1 VDYFNDNIGSVKSLD
16 DLMGDRRLLKVALG
30 SFGLGDEIDKG
41 AFVRKVLE
49 EGTED
54 RSAFAV
60 RLNNPDYLDMARV
73 FDFSSGELALSDTQV
88 SEITKGYQ
96 QETFEVALG
105 EVDNSMRLALNFKRE
120 IAEIAD
126 QGLLSLILISKR
138 SFCLIKPIVFLEVK
152 VLTSSKIPKSLK
164 RLCGVF
170 SCKSKSQMGRR
181 RIHPGL
187 QPCRFY
193 LAVQA
198 AGQYSTYFFPTQGRS

>member
-1 VDYFNDNIGSVKSLD
+1 
-16 DLMGDRRLLKVALG
+16 VALG

-126 QGLLSLILISKR
+126 QG
-138 SFCLIKPIVFLEVK
+138 
-152 VLTSSKIPKSLK
+152 
-164 RLCGVF
+164 
-170 SCKSKSQMGRR
+170 
-181 RIHPGL
+181 
-187 QPCRFY
+187 
-193 LAVQA
+193 
-198 AGQYSTYFFPTQGRS
+198 